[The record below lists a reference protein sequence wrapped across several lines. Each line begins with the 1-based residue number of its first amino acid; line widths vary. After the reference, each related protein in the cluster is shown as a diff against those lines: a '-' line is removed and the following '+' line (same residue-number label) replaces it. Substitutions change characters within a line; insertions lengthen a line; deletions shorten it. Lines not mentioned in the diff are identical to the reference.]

1 MAEIT
6 IRMEYTYMKAAVFVD
21 HGRIDTGDNAPMP
34 HTDNPQD
41 MAIKA
46 SGLALTFTVRP
57 PATLLLV
64 LISAPVVAIPAYMIE
79 AKTMSSILRS

>member
-1 MAEIT
+1 
-6 IRMEYTYMKAAVFVD
+6 MKAAVFVD

-57 PATLLLV
+57 PATMLLV
-64 LISAPVVAIPAYMIE
+64 LISSPVVAIPAYMIE